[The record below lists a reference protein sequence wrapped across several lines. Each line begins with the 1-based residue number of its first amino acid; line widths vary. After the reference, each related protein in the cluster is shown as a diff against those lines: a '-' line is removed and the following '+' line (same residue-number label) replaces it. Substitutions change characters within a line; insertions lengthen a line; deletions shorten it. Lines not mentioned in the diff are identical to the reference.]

1 MGSLEYMIGSAVID
15 AATKQQ
21 EMQTLLNG
29 KTPEQQ
35 AIIKFFY
42 GAKGGCLSSDKGMT
56 VEEYRKKVREG
67 KRFTA
72 PLLSKVLLLL
82 FSWQLQTSI
91 RLFVI

>member
-56 VEEYRKKVREG
+56 VEEYRKKVRES
-67 KRFTA
+67 
-72 PLLSKVLLLL
+72 PQSC
-82 FSWQLQTSI
+82 I
-91 RLFVI
+91 RLCLKQRYCHPLYLDG